1 MMVNT
6 VFGIVA
12 GLLMAFSKVAASYE
26 MIIIGRFLVGFN
38 SGQRLTSHTLHQVSA
53 SHHAPSIRSAP
64 HITRLASGQRFT
76 SHT

>member
-12 GLLMAFSKVAASYE
+12 GLLMAFSKLAASYE

-38 SGQRLTSHTLHQVSA
+38 SGQRFTSRQ
-53 SHHAPSIRSAP
+53 
-64 HITRLASGQRFT
+64 ASGQRFT
-76 SHT
+76 SHA